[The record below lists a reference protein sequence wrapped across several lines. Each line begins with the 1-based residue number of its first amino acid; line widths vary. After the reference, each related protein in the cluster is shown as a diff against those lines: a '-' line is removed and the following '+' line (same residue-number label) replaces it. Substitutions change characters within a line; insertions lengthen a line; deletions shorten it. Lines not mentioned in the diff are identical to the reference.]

1 MQIDK
6 NTIKL
11 LRIPFSFFLMPL
23 FLFAFS
29 QARNI
34 SYLQASLSFF
44 IIHFLIYPASNG
56 YNSYIDKDEDSI
68 GGIEKPPMPTESL
81 FYLTV
86 FLDALAVSLAYF
98 FVSKLFSVCL
108 ILYIVASRAYSSKQI
123 RLKKYAVVGFLVVT
137 IFQGAFTYYM
147 SIVGITGNAMP
158 LNRDTIFILLGCSF
172 QIAGAYPLTQIY
184 QHKQD
189 LRDGII
195 TLSYKLGYKGTFIF
209 TALMFALCNLFY
221 YLYFQSQD
229 SGMIFFIIQLF
240 FIPIVLYFFYW
251 FYLVYKNTENANFR
265 NTMRMNWIAALCMNS
280 CFFVLII
287 INFFL

>member
-29 QARNI
+29 QAKNI
-34 SYLQASLSFF
+34 AYFEASLSFF

-56 YNSYIDKDEDSI
+56 YNSYIDRDEDSI
-68 GGIEKPPMPTESL
+68 GGIENPPMPTEGL

-98 FVSKLFSVCL
+98 FVSHLFAVCL
-108 ILYIVASRAYSSKQI
+108 ILYIAASRAYSSKQI
-123 RLKKYAVVGFLVVT
+123 RLKKYAIIGFLVVT
-137 IFQGAFTYYM
+137 IFQGAFTFYM
-147 SIVGITGNAMP
+147 SIAGITGNSLP
-158 LNRDTIFILLGCSF
+158 FNRDTIYILLGCSF

-189 LRDGII
+189 LRDGIT
-195 TLSYKLGYKGTFIF
+195 TLSYKLGYRGTFIF

-251 FYLVYKNTENANFR
+251 FYLVNKNTENANFR